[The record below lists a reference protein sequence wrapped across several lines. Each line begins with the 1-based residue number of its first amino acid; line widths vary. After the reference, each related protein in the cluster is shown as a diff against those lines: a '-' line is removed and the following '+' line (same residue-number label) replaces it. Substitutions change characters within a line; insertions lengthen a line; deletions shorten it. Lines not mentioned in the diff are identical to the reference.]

1 MISKNDLRN
10 KVLSFNDEE
19 LLRIYN
25 KLKGLMIKS
34 PKMCREG
41 DLCLFHLLRSEIKG
55 RNLIT

>member
-1 MISKNDLRN
+1 MISKNDLRD

-41 DLCLFHLLRSEIKG
+41 NLCLFHLLRSEIKG
-55 RNLIT
+55 